1 MSVETL
7 NISQCNVSIEE
18 KIDQVPVM
26 TRFSK
31 LLINVF
37 ETLQRRLDRQRS
49 RQQLAKLD
57 DRMLQDVGL
66 NRADV
71 EKEMDKSFWL

>member
-7 NISQCNVSIEE
+7 NILQCNEC
-18 KIDQVPVM
+18 IDQKDDHTSVM

-37 ETLQRRLDRQRS
+37 EALEKGLDRQRS
-49 RQQLAKLD
+49 RLQLAKLD

-66 NRADV
+66 NRVDV
-71 EKEMDKSFWL
+71 EQEMDKPFWL